1 VSYKLMTEGSVDQ
14 LIELIE
20 LDQRMFLIRAPQ
32 TGKPMMLYRW
42 LQ

>member
-1 VSYKLMTEGSVDQ
+1 

-32 TGKPMMLYRW
+32 LSDSMMLYRW